1 MNVNNREENKE
12 EKAYAYLMLML
23 QRHPE
28 LNCIRKSV
36 EDAYEI
42 VKNAY
47 SLEKKLLV
55 CGNGGSASDSLHI
68 VGELM
73 KGFRVQ
79 RHVKEED
86 RKELGDLA
94 DDLQGALPAIALTS
108 ELALISAFG
117 NDVNPEMIY
126 AQQVYGYG
134 VPGDVF
140 LGITTSGN
148 SMNVLK
154 AAETARKRGLKTIGL
169 TGKTGGKMAD
179 LADVCIEV
187 PQTDTAFVQEE
198 HIVVYHTL
206 CSMLEAYFFDEL

>member
-108 ELALISAFG
+108 ELAL
-117 NDVNPEMIY
+117 
-126 AQQVYGYG
+126 
-134 VPGDVF
+134 
-140 LGITTSGN
+140 SG
-148 SMNVLK
+148 M
-154 AAETARKRGLKTIGL
+154 
-169 TGKTGGKMAD
+169 M
-179 LADVCIEV
+179 
-187 PQTDTAFVQEE
+187 
-198 HIVVYHTL
+198 
-206 CSMLEAYFFDEL
+206 